1 MDHILLCTNHIPLT
15 TSIHNSFIE
24 DYMLEANGSYVKVY
38 LYLAK
43 CIQYGETGLSISS
56 LADRMDNTEKDI
68 LRALQ
73 YWEKKKLLKINRDN
87 NGEIVGIDMLAPAI
101 QKSTAS
107 NEMPPADISAN
118 STKADVPNVT
128 HANTDMPG
136 ISHVSSD
143 VQAANSDVQAAHSD
157 TQVAGLSETAIPDI
171 NMPNTNVQAVEMAD
185 TPRPEL
191 AMPDTNIPDTNIQV
205 ETAISKVVS
214 MPVKKAENKAEIT
227 VSLDQRKMLAEN
239 KEFIWICNVI
249 ESYLDRTLNSNES
262 ELVSYLYG
270 TLHFSKDLLLHLYDY
285 CISLGKTNCK
295 YIQKVALSWDEQGIH
310 TPEEAEQATNAY
322 NTAYTSVARSL
333 ALDRALAPIE
343 KKRVDCW
350 QKEWGMDLSVII
362 EACNRTILKLHKVD
376 FNYIDGILDR
386 WHQAGVHTLQG
397 VERAD
402 QTYMQSKAEKT
413 YAASEQKAAK
423 PKNQFQ
429 QFQQRE
435 TSSQE
440 VNELE
445 RKLLFH

>member
-43 CIQYGETGLSISS
+43 CIQYGESGLSISS

-73 YWEKKKLLKINRDN
+73 YWEKKKLLKINRNDS

-101 QKSTAS
+101 QKSTIS
-107 NEMPPADISAN
+107 NADMPTANPADTDIRTVDVQSTIPQETDTSPVDMQDTGSQDAN
-118 STKADVPNVT
+118 SQNAGSQ
-128 HANTDMPG
+128 NTGSQD
-136 ISHVSSD
+136 
-143 VQAANSDVQAAHSD
+143 
-157 TQVAGLSETAIPDI
+157 AGSQD
-171 NMPNTNVQAVEMAD
+171 TNVLNTGAQNADAQNAGAQNEKAVS
-185 TPRPEL
+185 
-191 AMPDTNIPDTNIQV
+191 N
-205 ETAISKVVS
+205 VVP
-214 MPVKKAENKAEIT
+214 MPVKNTENKSEIRI
-227 VSLDQRKMLAEN
+227 SSDQRKLLAEN
-239 KEFIWICNVI
+239 EEFIWLCNVI

-262 ELVSYLYG
+262 ELISYLYG

-310 TPEEAEQATNAY
+310 TPEEAERATSAY
-322 NTAYTSVARSL
+322 NTAYTSIARSL

-350 QKEWGMDLSVII
+350 QKEWGMDLGVIL

-376 FNYIDGILDR
+376 FNYIEGILDHWR
-386 WHQAGVHTLQG
+386 QAGVHTLQDI
-397 VERAD
+397 ERAD
-402 QTYMQSKAEKT
+402 QAYMQNKAEKT
-413 YAASEQKAAK
+413 NTAATAAYQQPK

-435 TSSQE
+435 ASTQE

>member
-43 CIQYGETGLSISS
+43 CIQYGETGLSINS

-73 YWEKKKLLKINRDN
+73 YWEKKKLLKINRNDN
-87 NGEIVGIDMLAPAI
+87 NGEIVGIDMLAPTI
-101 QKSTAS
+101 QKNTAS
-107 NEMPPADISAN
+107 NETLPTDNPINNTKPEIPTTPADADIRTVHMQNTIPEETDTQPADMQDTSLQDADAPLQNAATQDTGSQHEITENINAPTEKTISN
-118 STKADVPNVT
+118 VVP
-128 HANTDMPG
+128 MPVK
-136 ISHVSSD
+136 SAESKPELKVSSD
-143 VQAANSDVQAAHSD
+143 
-157 TQVAGLSETAIPDI
+157 
-171 NMPNTNVQAVEMAD
+171 
-185 TPRPEL
+185 
-191 AMPDTNIPDTNIQV
+191 
-205 ETAISKVVS
+205 
-214 MPVKKAENKAEIT
+214 
-227 VSLDQRKMLAEN
+227 QRKLLAEN
-239 KEFIWICNVI
+239 EEFIWLCNVI
-249 ESYLDRTLNSNES
+249 ESYLDRTLNSNEA
-262 ELVSYLYG
+262 ELISYLYG

-343 KKRVDCW
+343 KKRVDYW
-350 QKEWGMDLSVII
+350 QKEWEMDLSVIL

-376 FNYIDGILDR
+376 FNYIDGILDH

-397 VERAD
+397 IERAD
-402 QTYMQSKAEKT
+402 QAYMQSKAEKT
-413 YAASEQKAAK
+413 YAASEQKPHK

>member
-73 YWEKKKLLKINRDN
+73 YWEKKKLLKINRNDN

-101 QKSTAS
+101 QKSAAS
-107 NEMPPADISAN
+107 NEALPADTSVNNAKTEIAYTAPAN
-118 STKADVPNVT
+118 
-128 HANTDMPG
+128 ANT
-136 ISHVSSD
+136 
-143 VQAANSDVQAAHSD
+143 
-157 TQVAGLSETAIPDI
+157 QVI
-171 NMPNTNVQAVEMAD
+171 NADAEMQG
-185 TPRPEL
+185 TPLPEA
-191 AMPDTNIPDTNIQV
+191 AMPDANKQNT
-205 ETAISKVVS
+205 EISNEKAASNVVQ
-214 MPVKKAENKAEIT
+214 MPVKSTENKAEIT
-227 VSLDQRKMLAEN
+227 VSSDQRKLLAED
-239 KEFIWICNVI
+239 KEFIWLCNVI
-249 ESYLDRTLNSNES
+249 ESYLERTLNSNES
-262 ELVSYLYG
+262 ELISYLYG

-285 CISLGKTNCK
+285 CISLGKTNYK

-322 NTAYTSVARSL
+322 NTAYTSVARAL
-333 ALDRALAPIE
+333 ALDRALAPVE

-350 QKEWGMDLSVII
+350 QKEWGMDLSVIL
-362 EACNRTILKLHKVD
+362 EACNRTILKLHKID
-376 FNYIDGILDR
+376 FNYIDGILDH

-402 QTYMQSKAEKT
+402 QAYMQSKAEKT
-413 YAASEQKAAK
+413 YAASEQKAPK

-435 TSSQE
+435 TSLQE

>member
-43 CIQYGETGLSISS
+43 CIQYGESGLSISS

-73 YWEKKKLLKINRDN
+73 YWEKKKLLSINRKDG
-87 NGEIVGIDMLAPAI
+87 NGEIIGIDMLAPAI
-101 QKSTAS
+101 QKSTAPKLAVPDANIQNVDVTNTNS
-107 NEMPPADISAN
+107 QKQNNDAQPTAMP
-118 STKADVPNVT
+118 DVN
-128 HANTDMPG
+128 
-136 ISHVSSD
+136 
-143 VQAANSDVQAAHSD
+143 
-157 TQVAGLSETAIPDI
+157 TQVAET
-171 NMPNTNVQAVEMAD
+171 PNTD
-185 TPRPEL
+185 TQST
-191 AMPDTNIPDTNIQV
+191 AMPTTDSQHTGAQNINAQT
-205 ETAISKVVS
+205 EKAVS
-214 MPVKKAENKAEIT
+214 NVAPMPVESAKSKPEVTI
-227 VSLDQRKMLAEN
+227 SSDQRKLLAEN
-239 KEFIWICNVI
+239 EEFIWLCNVI
-249 ESYLDRTLNSNES
+249 ESYLDRTLSSSES
-262 ELVSYLYG
+262 ELISYLYG

-350 QKEWGMDLSVII
+350 QKEWEMDLSVIL

-376 FNYIDGILDR
+376 FNYIDGILEH

-402 QTYMQSKAEKT
+402 QAYMQSKAEKT
-413 YAASEQKAAK
+413 YAASEQKAPK